1 MKPKNLLIAICLVL
15 MLCPIGLAQNVF
27 NFSSAGFSMD
37 MDGNVSNVAQTGVAT
52 FITKN
57 AYVVGSAQ
65 YSRAINES
73 GEDYGLEGTYG
84 YILSKFFTVT
94 GSLSGIKSETNEGAI
109 GYAVI
114 TGSLTLFPWG
124 NLLDSGTE
132 RVGGTLGF
140 AYKPGTRD
148 LTGSLQITTFFG
160 K

>member
-1 MKPKNLLIAICLVL
+1 MRRSLIILSLLLLLVSPV
-15 MLCPIGLAQNVF
+15 MAQNVF
-27 NFSSAGFSMD
+27 NFSSVGFNMD

-57 AYVVGSAQ
+57 AYIVGSAQ
-65 YSRAINES
+65 YGRAINEPI
-73 GEDYGLEGTYG
+73 EDYGLEGTYG

-94 GSLSGIKSETNEGAI
+94 GSLSGIKTETEEGAI

-114 TGSLTLFPWG
+114 SGSVTLFPWG
-124 NLLDSGTE
+124 NLLDETGE